1 MTLSGIDVLTTYNP
15 CMVTPDTS
23 PAAAR
28 NLMDQYSLRHLP
40 VVDADRRLIGI
51 ISDVD
56 LVCASRPQVSVA
68 IAGASHAAES
78 GESGAARVDAIMTES
93 VVVIAPSDSPDHAVR
108 MMLEHRFHSLPVVED
123 GRLVG
128 VITSSDFL
136 REFTH
141 GTLPGYRDAAGR
153 HAARSFAQIDI
164 TATLLEA
171 DRIMEGT
178 GLDDLAVM
186 QGDLPIGVISRR
198 VLEVARKSESCDDAP
213 HESQNESTRSIDP
226 WINPDVPTLRSDATL
241 GRAAD
246 AMLQHQATAV
256 IIVDRAHALVGL
268 LPQDA
273 ILQVIVEGLE

>member
-40 VVDADRRLIGI
+40 VVDAERRLIGI
-51 ISDVD
+51 VSDVD
-56 LVCASRPQVSVA
+56 LAFSSRPQLSLA
-68 IAGASHAAES
+68 LADTSHAAVAAED
-78 GESGAARVDAIMTES
+78 GATRVDAIMTDS
-93 VVVIAPSDSPDHAVR
+93 VVVIAPDDSPGHAVR
-108 MMLEHRFHSLPVVED
+108 MMLKHRFHSLPVVED

-141 GTLPGYRDAAGR
+141 GTMPGYRDTAGE
-153 HAARSFAQIDI
+153 HAARWFGQVDQ
-164 TATLLEA
+164 TATISEA
-171 DRIMEGT
+171 NRIMEGT
-178 GLDDLAVM
+178 GLDELAVM
-186 QGDLPIGVISRR
+186 QGNLPIGVLSRR
-198 VLEVARKSESCDDAP
+198 VLEVARESNSCHVDPSESQRP
-213 HESQNESTRSIDP
+213 IDP
-226 WINPDVPTLRSDATL
+226 WINSDVPTLRSDATL

-246 AMLQHQATAV
+246 AMLQHKASAV
-256 IIVDRAHALVGL
+256 IIVDRSHALVGL

-273 ILQVIVEGLE
+273 ILQVIAEGLG